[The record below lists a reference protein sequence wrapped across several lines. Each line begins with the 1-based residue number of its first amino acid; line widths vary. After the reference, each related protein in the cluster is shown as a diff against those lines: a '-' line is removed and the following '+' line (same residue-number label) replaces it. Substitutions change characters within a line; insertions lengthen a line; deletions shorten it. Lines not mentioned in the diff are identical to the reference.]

1 MAVRV
6 PLRRSA
12 HKRAARGR
20 GLRLRPGVRARR
32 LRRRP
37 HDGRA
42 VAGRE
47 ARDQPSRPCRPRVPQ
62 LARGARVTNDRR
74 KTRAAALS
82 IASNSLLIALKIV
95 AGVVT
100 GSVAILTEAAHSS
113 IDLLASLIAFFS
125 RRKGAEPADDSHPY
139 GHAKLENLAAAI
151 EGMLIL
157 VGAGVIVYESIHRL
171 TVGASV
177 DRLGFG
183 IAVVGF
189 SAFANF
195 GVSSYLYKQARATE
209 SPALAGDAAHLR
221 TDAWTSVGVLVGLSL
236 VAITGIDALD
246 SITAL
251 VVACAIVASGV
262 RLVTSSSRVLVDE
275 ALPADE
281 LDSIREIMF
290 EHEGGE
296 VLGFHAL
303 RARRA
308 GSRRYVDMHVQFREG
323 TTLERAHELAHEL
336 QGDIRAR
343 LRDADVLIHLEPASA
358 LREVDGGRG
367 SHGQSH
373 AEVADVAVH

>member
-12 HKRAARGR
+12 HNRAARR
-20 GLRLRPGVRARR
+20 RRLRLRPRLRARR

-37 HDGRA
+37 HDVRA

-47 ARDQPSRPCRPRVPQ
+47 ARDQPSRPCRPRVPR
-62 LARGARVTNDRR
+62 LAGGADVTNDRR

-125 RRKGAEPADDSHPY
+125 LRKAAEPADASHPY

-177 DRLGFG
+177 DKLGFG

-195 GVSSYLYKQARATE
+195 GVSEYLYRQARATE

-221 TDAWTSVGVLVGLSL
+221 TDAWTSVGVVVGLSL

-251 VVACAIVASGV
+251 VVATAIVASGV

-275 ALPADE
+275 ALPANE
-281 LDSIREIMF
+281 LDIVRQIMRA
-290 EHEGGE
+290 HEGSE

-308 GSRRYVDMHVQFREG
+308 GSRRYIDMHGQAGGRRYIGMHVMFRHG
-323 TTLERAHELAHEL
+323 TSLKPAHELAHQL
-336 QGDIRAR
+336 QADIRDR
-343 LRDADVLIHLEPASA
+343 LGGSADVLIHL
-358 LREVDGGRG
+358 
-367 SHGQSH
+367 
-373 AEVADVAVH
+373 

>member
-1 MAVRV
+1 M
-6 PLRRSA
+6 S
-12 HKRAARGR
+12 
-20 GLRLRPGVRARR
+20 
-32 LRRRP
+32 
-37 HDGRA
+37 
-42 VAGRE
+42 
-47 ARDQPSRPCRPRVPQ
+47 
-62 LARGARVTNDRR
+62 NDRR
-74 KTRAAALS
+74 KTRAAAFS
-82 IASNSLLIALKIV
+82 IASNSVLIALKVV
-95 AGVVT
+95 AGVIT

-125 RRKGAEPADDSHPY
+125 LRKAAEPADASHPY

-177 DRLGFG
+177 DKLGFG

-195 GVSSYLYKQARATE
+195 GVSEYLYREARATE

-221 TDAWTSVGVLVGLSL
+221 TDAWTSVGVVVGLSL
-236 VAITGIDALD
+236 MAITGVDALD

-251 VVACAIVASGV
+251 VVAGAIVSAGV

-275 ALPADE
+275 ALPAEE
-281 LDSIREIMF
+281 LDKVREVMRA
-290 EHEGGE
+290 HEGSE

-308 GSRRYVDMHVQFREG
+308 GSRRYIDMHVQFRDG
-323 TTLERAHELAHEL
+323 TSLERAHDLAHQL
-336 QGDIRAR
+336 QGEIRAR
-343 LRDADVLIHLEPASA
+343 LGGGADVLIHLEPESA
-358 LREVDGGRG
+358 LREVDRGGQPDG
-367 SHGQSH
+367 EHH
-373 AEVADVAVH
+373 AEVPRIAVHEQQNGRD